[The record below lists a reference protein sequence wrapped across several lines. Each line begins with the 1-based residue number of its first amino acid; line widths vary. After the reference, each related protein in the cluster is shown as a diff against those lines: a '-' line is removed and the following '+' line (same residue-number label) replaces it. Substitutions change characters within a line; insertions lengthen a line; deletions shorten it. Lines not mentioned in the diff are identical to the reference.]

1 MTVALKGLKMA
12 KAIALI
18 SGGLDSLLAAKVVQ
32 EQGIDVDGVCFIMSF
47 ASKDVE
53 GFKQKVYDTS
63 EKAGIPV
70 RMVDI
75 SDEFLGMLTNPKHG
89 YGSNINPCIDCKIMM
104 LTHAKRMMLD
114 EKFDFIITGE
124 VLGERPMS
132 QNRQSLNKIKKCSDL
147 EGYLLRPLSA
157 KLLEETI
164 PESEGILDRN
174 LLCDMS
180 GRSRKPQF
188 ALAEKYGITEYF
200 APAGGC
206 LLTDPGF
213 SKRLMDLMKHS
224 EKLEVDDI
232 KILKCGR
239 HFRIDEKTKIVVGRD
254 EQDNDMVEAET
265 VKEDIALRL
274 VEFASPFVVLKGE
287 NSESNI
293 KMAAELCA
301 GHTKFK
307 NDESVEVEYGCDGN
321 FDKKIQVKPTER
333 ETIEEMRI

>member
-1 MTVALKGLKMA
+1 MA

-32 EQGIDVDGVCFIMSF
+32 AQGIEVDGVCFIMSF
-47 ASKDVE
+47 ASRDVE
-53 GFKQKVYDTS
+53 GFKMKVTES
-63 EKAGIPV
+63 ATKAGIPV
-70 RMVDI
+70 KMVDI
-75 SDEFLGMLTNPKHG
+75 SDKFLNMLVNPQHG
-89 YGSNINPCIDCKIMM
+89 YGANINPCIDCKIMM
-104 LTHAKRMMLD
+104 LSHAKKMMHD
-114 EKFDFIITGE
+114 AKADFIITGE

-164 PESEGILDRN
+164 PESEGIIDRN
-174 LLCDMS
+174 LLCDIS

-188 ALAEKYGITEYF
+188 ALAEEYGITKYF

-213 SKRLMDLMKHS
+213 SRRLMDLMKHS
-224 EKLEVDDI
+224 DKLKIEDI

-239 HFRIDEKTKIVVGRD
+239 HFRIDEKTRIVVGRD

-265 VKEDIALRL
+265 LKEDIAFRL
-274 VEFASPFVVLKGE
+274 VEFSTPFVVLKGE
-287 NSESNI
+287 NSDSNI

-333 ETIEEMRI
+333 ETIEKMRI